1 MKMSETQMRD
11 VAADL
16 AMSAVESV
24 EFLSVSE
31 ALDDWGYEEVSQ
43 SDLEHIFKLATGA
56 SVVIE

>member
-1 MKMSETQMRD
+1 MKMTETQMRD
-11 VAADL
+11 VASDI

-31 ALDDWGYEEVSQ
+31 ALDDCGYEEVSQ

>member
-11 VAADL
+11 VASDL
-16 AMSAVESV
+16 AISAVESV

>member
-11 VAADL
+11 VASDL

>member
-1 MKMSETQMRD
+1 MRD

>member
-1 MKMSETQMRD
+1 MKMTETQMRD
-11 VAADL
+11 VASDL